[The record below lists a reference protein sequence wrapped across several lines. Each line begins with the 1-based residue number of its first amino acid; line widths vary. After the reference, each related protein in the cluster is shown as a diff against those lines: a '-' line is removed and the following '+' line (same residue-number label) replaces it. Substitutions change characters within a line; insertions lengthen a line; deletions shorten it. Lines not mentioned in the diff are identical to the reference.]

1 MINTD
6 RCIFDYGQVICEA
19 LTTKCCKGCKFRKT
33 AAEFAAGQ
41 IYADDLLKL
50 KGLERTQ
57 MREGKNLIMT
67 TKTRGEK

>member
-6 RCIFDYGQVICEA
+6 RCIFDYGDMICEA
-19 LTTKCCKGCKFRKT
+19 LTIKMCKGCKFKKT

-50 KGLERTQ
+50 KGLERIQ
-57 MREGKNLIMT
+57 IRDGKNLIMT
-67 TKTRGEK
+67 IKKRGAK